1 MLSNYFQKSK
11 PIQNVFLIVLFST
24 IYTTYCLSSLFS
36 NSSWKI
42 ILFTI
47 LNFFILI
54 ATAIIIKLMMNELS
68 FSRGSNYFG
77 IFFISLLC
85 FFPSVML
92 DINISIAVFLST
104 FSMYRFLKI
113 DFSTGSKLAVF
124 DACLFLFTAA
134 IFHFWVIIYSV
145 LIIVATLR
153 NYKNNNNIFLVPI
166 IAFFTVF
173 ILFLFCALVMN
184 LDWKKKVIQDSTV
197 DFNFNY
203 FINTVQRLSISLYF
217 ALLVIVFVLIIFQIR
232 SKPLLIQ
239 SGIRKTI
246 FWLILSILIFIV
258 SPSKSNNLLY
268 FSTIPLVILTSNFI
282 EFSKDK
288 ILIEILFGIISL
300 LSLIFFITQT
310 FF

>member
-54 ATAIIIKLMMNELS
+54 ATAIIIKLMTNELS

-124 DACLFLFTAA
+124 DASLFLFTAA
-134 IFHFWVIIYSV
+134 IFHFWVILYSI

-153 NYKNNNNIFLVPI
+153 NYKKNNNIFLVPI
-166 IAFFTVF
+166 VAFLTVF
-173 ILFLFCALVMN
+173 ILFLFCALVIDP
-184 LDWKKKVIQDSTV
+184 DWTKTVIQDSTV

-232 SKPLLIQ
+232 SKPLLVQ
-239 SGIRKTI
+239 SGIRKTL

-258 SPSKSNNLLY
+258 SPSKSNNVLY

-288 ILIEILFGIISL
+288 ILKEILFGIISL